1 MLKSILKVAFL
12 ITTILS
18 VTVIAGAAGVGI
30 GLKGGLNISNLTG
43 SDLLQG
49 SNIASETKNSRLG
62 IIIGA
67 FVAFNISDMLAIQP
81 EFLYTQK
88 GGKYEG
94 TLAQQAGSA
103 FTSEIKLDYL
113 EIPILLKASL
123 LPNAAVIQPNLYF
136 GPVFALKLKA
146 ETETVGADGQIFTDN
161 NVPEGDNV
169 KSNDYGLVFGGG
181 LDFNFSGPEIGI
193 EARYTLGFTDWTTY
207 QPVDMKNGTFSILA
221 SIGFSP

>member
-1 MLKSILKVAFL
+1 MAVL
-12 ITTILS
+12 ITAILS
-18 VTVIAGAAGVGI
+18 VTAAGWAAGLGI
-30 GLKGGLNISNLTG
+30 GLKGGLNIANLTG

-49 SNIASETKNSRLG
+49 NNIADETKNSRLG
-62 IIIGA
+62 VIIGV

-94 TLAQQAGSA
+94 TLAEQAGEA

-113 EIPILLKASL
+113 EIPILLKASF

-136 GPVFALKLKA
+136 GPAFALKLKA
-146 ETETVGADGQIFTDN
+146 TTETDQGEGEIYSDN
-161 NVPEGDNV
+161 NIPEGGNV

-181 LDFNFSGPEIGI
+181 LDFNLKGPEIGI
-193 EARYTLGFTDWTTY
+193 EARYTLGLTDWTAA

>member
-1 MLKSILKVAFL
+1 MVRTVLKMAVL
-12 ITTILS
+12 ITVILS
-18 VTVIAGAAGVGI
+18 VTAAGWAAGLGI
-30 GLKGGLNISNLTG
+30 GLKGGLNIANLTG

-49 SNIASETKNSRLG
+49 NNIADETKNSRLG
-62 IIIGA
+62 VIIGV

-94 TLAQQAGSA
+94 SLAGEV

-136 GPVFALKLKA
+136 GPAFALKLNATA
-146 ETETVGADGQIFTDN
+146 ETDQGEGEIYTE
-161 NVPEGDNV
+161 VPEGGNV
-169 KSNDYGLVFGGG
+169 KSNDFGLVFGGG
-181 LDFNFSGPEIGI
+181 LDFNLNGPEIGI
-193 EARYTLGFTDWTTY
+193 EARYTLGLTDWTDY

>member
-1 MLKSILKVAFL
+1 MAVL
-12 ITTILS
+12 ITAILS
-18 VTVIAGAAGVGI
+18 VTAAGWAAGLGI
-30 GLKGGLNISNLTG
+30 GLKGGLNIANLTG

-49 SNIASETKNSRLG
+49 NNIADETKNSRLG
-62 IIIGA
+62 VIIGV

-94 TLAQQAGSA
+94 TLAQGAGEA

-136 GPVFALKLKA
+136 GPAFALKLKA
-146 ETETVGADGQIFTDN
+146 EAETSQGEGEIYAE
-161 NVPEGDNV
+161 VPEGGNV

-181 LDFNFSGPEIGI
+181 LDFNLKGPEIGI
-193 EARYTLGFTDWTTY
+193 EARYTLGLTDWTSY